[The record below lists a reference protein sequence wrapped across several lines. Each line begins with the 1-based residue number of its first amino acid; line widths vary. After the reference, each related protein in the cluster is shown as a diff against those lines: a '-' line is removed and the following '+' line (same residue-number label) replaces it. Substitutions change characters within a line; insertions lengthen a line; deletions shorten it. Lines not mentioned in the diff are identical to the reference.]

1 DLVRDNMI
9 YNMTGLKGHGQG
21 ADLNLEHNIG
31 KVKASGLLFCAK
43 GIYGSWERLA
53 NISAAID
60 VLDCIKK
67 NIAISLQASYS
78 GSGHKKF
85 DASDLIWRVANKAR
99 ELELQRTKITRTS
112 KANTD
117 ILPAGAKMI
126 KSSTMAT
133 FNKNRREL
141 LKGNIVEEEEDEIPK
156 NGIVIDT
163 DEDSST

>member
-85 DASDLIWRVANKAR
+85 DASDLIWR
-99 ELELQRTKITRTS
+99 LQKTKITRTG

-141 LKGNIVEEEEDEIPK
+141 LKGNITEEEEDEIPK